1 MEWSTDTKGQN
12 LAHDG
17 TVVQPPPA
25 ERQAIAS
32 ADLKVADRLDIAHI
46 LQELPVSLFPEWI
59 ARFSNDLPEKQRGLY
74 QTTTTKTIPDRQCKS
89 YLF

>member
-32 ADLKVADRLDIAHI
+32 ADRKVADRLDIARV
-46 LQELPVSLFPEWI
+46 LQEFPVGLFPGVD
-59 ARFSNDLPEKQRGLY
+59 RPFQQRSPV
-74 QTTTTKTIPDRQCKS
+74 KTGGTVSDHHRKDHPG
-89 YLF
+89 